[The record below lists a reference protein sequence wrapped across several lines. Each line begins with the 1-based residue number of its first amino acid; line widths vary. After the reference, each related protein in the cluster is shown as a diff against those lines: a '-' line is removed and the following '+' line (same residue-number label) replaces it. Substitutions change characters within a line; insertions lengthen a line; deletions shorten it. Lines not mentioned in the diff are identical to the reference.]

1 MGERERP
8 AFGLSR
14 TAMIGFFEREARWR
28 LSFFAALIG
37 VALLTTIIAPKLI
50 RFWRVDT
57 CLDHG
62 GRYNYAEGRCE
73 LHEDTSRQQ

>member
-1 MGERERP
+1 MTGP
-8 AFGLSR
+8 
-14 TAMIGFFEREARWR
+14 FEREARWMM
-28 LSFFAALIG
+28 SFFAAFIG
-37 VALLTTIIAPKLI
+37 VALLAVIIAPKLI

-73 LHEDTSRQQ
+73 FQEEPAADNNEAGKR